1 MLHTEFS
8 NRTQHTVTHHTHTHT
23 HTHPPQLH
31 FHCTIYKMYIII
43 SIMHILVHGWLLITY
58 FQIDFLSLV
67 LASFYYLC
75 IQPTYYMMELNLK
88 IYISRYM
95 T

>member
-1 MLHTEFS
+1 MLHTDFS
-8 NRTQHTVTHHTHTHT
+8 NIEHNTQSPPPPHTHTHLHYAINKVYIFISMM
-23 HTHPPQLH
+23 HTLL
-31 FHCTIYKMYIII
+31 YE
-43 SIMHILVHGWLLITY
+43 WLLITY

-88 IYISRYM
+88 LYFSIYM
-95 T
+95 TLHAK